1 MGSTSGHTSHLRDAG
16 ALADPPV
23 EGEVF
28 PRFVVVAGGVGSEAR
43 EDARRTLARGD
54 GGVGGGVG
62 GL

>member
-1 MGSTSGHTSHLRDAG
+1 MGSTSGHTSHRGCGARARRAG
-16 ALADPPV
+16 WAQ
-23 EGEVF
+23 VF

-43 EDARRTLARGD
+43 EDARQDLLARGD